1 MSLVVVVDAHI
12 FNMNPAV
19 ESAVCRMSSAAERV
33 HPRQRG
39 GKEEET
45 NQDKMNIRTV
55 EYLHR
60 IVQYSVINVEE
71 QQSRRLESSS
81 LPSIVLNAIDDFVNL
96 NLSAETLSTVQSGQ
110 KHSESKISNFQND
123 CRLLT
128 ENVT

>member
-1 MSLVVVVDAHI
+1 MSLVDAHI
-12 FNMNPAV
+12 FNTNPPV

-81 LPSIVLNAIDDFVNL
+81 LPSIVLNAVDDFVNL